1 MNRTEEA
8 NEEKH
13 YILIVVSV
21 FVILFGIYFRFAA
34 PGDSGHPF
42 VYNCIAN
49 IILVIGVILALKAIF
64 AILK

>member
-8 NEEKH
+8 NSEKH
-13 YILIVVSV
+13 YILIVVSI
-21 FVILFGIYFRFAA
+21 FVILFGIYFRFAC
-34 PGDSGHPF
+34 PEGSGHPF

-49 IILVIGVILALKAIF
+49 IIVISGVILALKAIF